1 MRIAH
6 VVTLVSAT
14 GSFGGPVSVARGQ
27 AVELARRGHDV
38 ALYAGWYGEGT
49 VDTAGT
55 DLDVRLFR
63 ARRTVPGA
71 GFSGLT
77 APGLVAALA
86 SGDHELVH
94 VHLGR
99 DLITMSAA
107 RACRGTSLPYVVQ
120 THGMVGPDRR
130 TKARILDVV
139 ASRRVLRSAGSL
151 LALNPAE
158 AVALRD
164 VTSGAA
170 SIELLGNGVSSSAS
184 LSDSGRTPVRNGTS
198 VPDVLFCARLHPR
211 KRVVAFVEMAADLV
225 QRGSRARFSIVGPD
239 EGDLVPMRAAITA
252 LGLSERV
259 FYEGP
264 LAAADVAGRLA
275 RADVFVLPSV
285 DEPFAM
291 TILEALSLGVPTVV
305 TDTCR
310 IADDLR
316 SRGAALVTDGSPRCL
331 AEAVERVLCD
341 SSTARSLARAAQL
354 AVQEQYSIGAVVD
367 RLEAIY
373 GRVAGNLMSSA

>member
-1 MRIAH
+1 
-6 VVTLVSAT
+6 
-14 GSFGGPVSVARGQ
+14 
-27 AVELARRGHDV
+27 
-38 ALYAGWYGEGT
+38 
-49 VDTAGT
+49 
-55 DLDVRLFR
+55 
-63 ARRTVPGA
+63 
-71 GFSGLT
+71 
-77 APGLVAALA
+77 
-86 SGDHELVH
+86 
-94 VHLGR
+94 
-99 DLITMSAA
+99 
-107 RACRGTSLPYVVQ
+107 
-120 THGMVGPDRR
+120 
-130 TKARILDVV
+130 
-139 ASRRVLRSAGSL
+139 
-151 LALNPAE
+151 
-158 AVALRD
+158 
-164 VTSGAA
+164 
-170 SIELLGNGVSSSAS
+170 
-184 LSDSGRTPVRNGTS
+184 
-198 VPDVLFCARLHPR
+198 
-211 KRVVAFVEMAADLV
+211 VVAFVEMAADLV

-305 TDTCR
+305 TDTCH

-331 AEAVERVLCD
+331 ADAVERVLCD
-341 SSTARSLARAAQL
+341 SSTAQSLARAAQL